1 MHGSSFLVVSCSI
14 FVNLEVAGL
23 ERLVVTQLNF
33 IKKLQLKSWN
43 KWTKNT
49 SKLLKK
55 HQITHSKTERRNKQ
69 KKTQK
74 EKKTVVKSDN

>member
-1 MHGSSFLVVSCSI
+1 MNKEH
-14 FVNLEVAGL
+14 
-23 ERLVVTQLNF
+23 
-33 IKKLQLKSWN
+33 IKII
-43 KWTKNT
+43 
-49 SKLLKK
+49 KK